1 MRTRAWAILAQ
12 RCPRCLRG
20 RVFDGLVRMHP
31 TCPSCELAFERE
43 QGYFLGAMYFSY
55 GLGLLAI
62 GAPVTWLIFVRAH
75 PWLVVGVAAA
85 LLLLLAPL
93 LFRYSRVLWLHF
105 DQHFDPR

>member
-1 MRTRAWAILAQ
+1 MRRSGAILAQ

-20 RVFDGLVRMHP
+20 RVFGGLVRMN
-31 TCPSCELAFERE
+31 TACPSCELSFERE

-62 GAPVTWLIFVRAH
+62 GAPVTWLIVERA
-75 PWLVVGVAAA
+75 PRWVVVGVAAG

-105 DQHFDPR
+105 DQQFDPR